1 MHKAL
6 EWFSSVFTGLPP
18 VPCLPHV
25 KKIQQPK
32 RIAANALGSGSVAQI
47 SEQKGKKRVARKCVA
62 QGSKDSRKQK
72 RTRSD
77 ATSNPD
83 DKSKTQLVKDLM
95 AEGIV
100 GKRLAEEAFTR
111 HNIHRKVVS
120 KVVSAV
126 KGGTKRATAKAIVSA
141 MWEDNADMGDIVEA
155 LEKQRFTRRTIYI
168 NDCLRA

>member
-1 MHKAL
+1 
-6 EWFSSVFTGLPP
+6 
-18 VPCLPHV
+18 
-25 KKIQQPK
+25 
-32 RIAANALGSGSVAQI
+32 
-47 SEQKGKKRVARKCVA
+47 
-62 QGSKDSRKQK
+62 
-72 RTRSD
+72 
-77 ATSNPD
+77 
-83 DKSKTQLVKDLM
+83 M

-155 LEKQRFTRRTIYI
+155 LEKQRFTRRTIYNMI
-168 NDCLRA
+168 GSKTGRSRHANSCSDDIEI